1 MPWRH
6 RRRSR
11 ASQREGV
18 QAGGVRGARR
28 AGGDWGGGD
37 ESRRIGHEE
46 EKQCR
51 SSHGCVACSLFV
63 DRASVCSL
71 VVDFC
76 TNERVGEGQGE

>member
-1 MPWRH
+1 MMPWRH

-28 AGGDWGGGD
+28 AGGDGGGGD
-37 ESRRIGHEE
+37 EGRRTGHEE

-51 SSHGCVACSLFV
+51 SSHGCVV
-63 DRASVCSL
+63 
-71 VVDFC
+71 
-76 TNERVGEGQGE
+76 VGETFGYSCLYSFRRQRLGLFFSR